1 MPNPK
6 QLNNLTLKRYPGL
19 EAETFLAWNASD
31 EYIIKEIKSR
41 KTKYKRLLLIEDEFG
56 AIGISLSADQI
67 FFVNDSIL
75 SQKGIEANFQLNQKE
90 LNNISFLSPYD
101 SFPPDIDLVVMK
113 LPKVNNYC
121 EFLLAKLNLSYGS
134 NLDFIA
140 GSMVKYLNSSIY
152 ELFQSYLF
160 EFTYSLSWKKA
171 KIITG
176 KLAATE
182 EKKEFNT
189 TLNEFNLTLINYPNL
204 FSAQKLDL
212 GTRFLLGNFA
222 KLIFPQTVEKIID
235 VGSANGILGL
245 KLLDYLPAAQL
256 WLTDITYSAYESAK
270 TTIQKNNLD
279 PEQIHLVIANSLDTF
294 QPEFADLIISNPPFH
309 DNHKVSITA
318 SVAIL
323 NDCYRVLKV
332 DGVLVIVANKHLGYH
347 RHLERIFGNV
357 TVVAKSAKFVVIT
370 AVKRS

>member
-1 MPNPK
+1 MANPK
-6 QLNNLTLKRYPGL
+6 QLNNLTLRRYPVL
-19 EAETFLAWNASD
+19 EADNFLAWNASD
-31 EYIIKEIKSR
+31 EYIIKEISSR
-41 KTKYKRLLLIEDEFG
+41 KAKYKRVLLIEDEFG
-56 AIGISLSADQI
+56 AIGISLTADKL

-75 SQKGIEANFQLNQKE
+75 SQKGIEANFKLNHKE
-90 LNNISFLSPYD
+90 LNNITFLSPYD

-121 EFLLAKLNLSYGS
+121 EFLLAKLNLCYQTTV
-134 NLDFIA
+134 DFIA

-152 ELFQSYLF
+152 ELFQSYLS

-176 KLAATE
+176 KLAGKQE
-182 EKKEFNT
+182 EKEFRT
-189 TLNEFNLTLINYPNL
+189 TLTEFDLTLINYPNL

-212 GTRFLLGNFA
+212 GTRFLLENYA
-222 KLIFPQTVEKIID
+222 KLAFPQTVEKIID

-245 KLLDYLPAAQL
+245 KLLDYFPDSQL
-256 WLTDITYSAYESAK
+256 WLSDITYSAYESAK
-270 TTIQKNNLD
+270 ATIQQNNLD
-279 PEQIHLVIANSLDTF
+279 PEQIHLVIDNSFAAF

-323 NDCYRVLKV
+323 NDCYTVLKR
-332 DGVLVIVANKHLGYH
+332 GGTLVVVANKHLGYH
-347 RHLERIFGNV
+347 KHLEQIFGNV
-357 TVVAKSAKFVVIT
+357 TVVATNAKFVVIS
-370 AVKRS
+370 AVK